1 MSIIQKILS
10 RRIVI
15 LFRLFLWWGK
25 NMMSTVIF
33 KKFDRPGIIR
43 ISESNNF
50 PVSLWCVRKE
60 SMYCFVTH
68 QDESKVDIIKL
79 PDFCKN

>member
-1 MSIIQKILS
+1 MRIIQKFLS
-10 RRIVI
+10 WRIVI

-25 NMMSTVIF
+25 NMMNTIIF
-33 KKFDRPGIIR
+33 EKFNQPGIIR

-60 SMYCFVTH
+60 SMYCLVAR
-68 QDESKVDIIKL
+68 QNESKVDIIKL
-79 PDFCKN
+79 PEFCKN